1 MVTHFMKKIFIFAF
15 FLILPFTLFVKEQR
29 AEENILQNNIFGV
42 HILFPDELNDAAKLV
57 NSSGGDWGYVTIP
70 IQAGDRDLEKWQKFM
85 DSAKQ
90 NHIIPI
96 IRLASEGDYYN
107 TKIWRKPEYNDVMDF
122 ANFLNSLDWPINNRY
137 VIVFNEPNR
146 GDEWGGVPNPSEYAQ
161 ILNFAVNAFKA
172 RSQNFFMISA
182 GMDNASSN
190 IVNLSVNEYDFLRQ
204 MNFEIPGI
212 FEQIDGLG
220 SHSYPNPGFSQPPT
234 KKGQMSIN
242 SFRYEKNLVIELGAK
257 DLPVFIT
264 ETGWSMENVSES
276 SAANY
281 FGTAFRS
288 VWTNKDVI
296 AVTPF
301 LLRAGTLPFAY
312 FSLLKE
318 DGSKTLMYEVIE
330 NLPKIKGTPIQSSKV
345 LSEVIEK
352 VNLPVKDFSKK
363 ITCQNCGINIPS
375 NVVSLFKWL
384 MKI

>member
-1 MVTHFMKKIFIFAF
+1 MKKIFIITFL
-15 FLILPFTLFVKEQR
+15 LILPLILFVKEQR
-29 AEENILQNNIFGV
+29 AEGNILQNNIFGV

-57 NSSGGDWGYVTIP
+57 NSNGGDWGYVTIP

-90 NHIIPI
+90 NHITPI
-96 IRLASEGDYYN
+96 IRLASEGDYFN
-107 TKIWRKPEYNDVMDF
+107 TKVWRKPTYNDVMDF
-122 ANFLNSLDWPINNRY
+122 ANFLSSLDWPINNRH

-146 GDEWGGVPNPSEYAQ
+146 GDEWEGVPNPSEYAQ
-161 ILNFAVNAFKA
+161 ILNFAVNSFKA

-190 IVNLSVNEYDFLRQ
+190 IANSSINEYDFLRQ
-204 MNFEIPGI
+204 MNWEIPGI

-234 KKGQMSIN
+234 KEGQMGIN

-276 SAANY
+276 TAANY

-288 VWTNKDVI
+288 VWTNKDVA

-318 DGSKTLMYEVIE
+318 DGSKTLMYKAIE
-330 NLPKIKGTPIQSSKV
+330 DLPKIKGKPLLSQKV
-345 LSEVIEK
+345 LGQKTFSQQ
-352 VNLPVKDFSKK
+352 LPIKDFSGAVKGGEDK
-363 ITCQNCGINIPS
+363 IYVPR
-375 NVVSLFKWL
+375 NVVLLFKWL